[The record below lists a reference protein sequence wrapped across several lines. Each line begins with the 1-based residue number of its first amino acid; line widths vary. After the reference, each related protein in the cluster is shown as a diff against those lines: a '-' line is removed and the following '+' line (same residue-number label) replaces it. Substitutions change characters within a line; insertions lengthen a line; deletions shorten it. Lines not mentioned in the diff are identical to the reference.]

1 MSEVLRHVIDSIG
14 AASRA
19 SAEVARSKVAS
30 AGAPVLERLAASL
43 AGAQH
48 TPRPRAAKKTI
59 VVVAGD
65 HGAGD
70 PGIVL
75 GDSHPTVIAAKAI
88 ADGSAALAGV
98 ARTAHAPILLVDA
111 GTREPSH
118 MPPVAVGLGRGPG
131 GDLGEAMTPIDA
143 RLALEAGIA
152 LAVSLGD
159 SDVLAVG
166 ALGLGSELAAA
177 ALHEAASRDT
187 AETVERD
194 LAGIDDVERARI
206 LGRTMGGMSGL
217 DLLAYLG
224 GPDTAVLAGL
234 ILGAASTNTPVILDG
249 QATGAAAL
257 VAWRLA
263 PAVAGYLIAAHRGT
277 EAMPAILAT
286 LGLEPVFEVGLGHG
300 EGTGAAMVLPLLDQ
314 VVALTS

>member
-1 MSEVLRHVIDSIG
+1 MSEVVRHVIASIG

-19 SAEVARSKVAS
+19 SAEMARRKIAG
-30 AGAPVLERLAASL
+30 AGAPLLERLAAAL

-75 GDSHPTVIAAKAI
+75 GESHPTVIAANAI

-98 ARTAHAPILLVDA
+98 ARTSGAPIVLVDA
-111 GTREPSH
+111 GSREPSH

-131 GDLGEAMTPIDA
+131 GPLGAAMTPVDVT
-143 RLALEAGIA
+143 LSLEAGIA
-152 LAVSLGD
+152 LAVSLGE
-159 SDVLAVG
+159 SDVLAIG
-166 ALGLGSELAAA
+166 AIGLGSELAALALLA
-177 ALHEAASRDT
+177 AAGGSPDASESDAVAAY
-187 AETVERD
+187 AEGHSLIGT
-194 LAGIDDVERARI
+194 
-206 LGRTMGGMSGL
+206 SGF
-217 DLLAYLG
+217 DQLAYLG
-224 GPDTAVLAGL
+224 GPDTGVLAGL
-234 ILGAASTNTPVILDG
+234 ILGAASTNTPVVLDSE
-249 QATGAAAL
+249 ATGAAAL
-257 VAWRLA
+257 VAYALA
-263 PAVAGYLIAAHRGT
+263 PAVVGYLIAAHRGNGV
-277 EAMPAILAT
+277 MPAILA
-286 LGLEPVFEVGLGHG
+286 LLNLDPIFEVGLGHG

>member
-30 AGAPVLERLAASL
+30 AGVPLLERLAASL

-48 TPRPRAAKKTI
+48 TPRPRAGKKTI

-75 GDSHPTVIAAKAI
+75 GDAHPTVVAAHAI
-88 ADGSAALAGV
+88 TSGSAALAGV
-98 ARTAHAPILLVDA
+98 ARTAHAPIVLVDA
-111 GTREPSH
+111 GSREPSH
-118 MPPVAVGLGRGPG
+118 MPAVAVALGRGPG
-131 GDLGEAMTPIDA
+131 GPLGSAMTPVDA
-143 RLALEAGIA
+143 TLALEAGIA
-152 LAVSLGD
+152 LAVSLGE
-159 SDVLAVG
+159 SDVLAIG
-166 ALGLGSELAAA
+166 AIGLGSELAALALLA
-177 ALHEAASRDT
+177 AAGGSPDPAEPDAA
-187 AETVERD
+187 
-194 LAGIDDVERARI
+194 RAI
-206 LGRTMGGMSGL
+206 EVGRTLLGASGL
-217 DLLAYLG
+217 DQLSYLG
-224 GPDTAVLAGL
+224 GPDTGVLAGL

-257 VAWRLA
+257 VACRLA
-263 PAVAGYLIAAHRGT
+263 PAAVGYLIAAHRGT
-277 EAMPAILAT
+277 EAMPEILAA
-286 LGLEPVFEVGLGHG
+286 LDLEPVFEVGLGHG

-314 VVALTS
+314 VTALCGITGS

>member
-1 MSEVLRHVIDSIG
+1 VSEVVKHVIASIG

-19 SAEVARSKVAS
+19 SAEMARSRVAG
-30 AGAPVLERLAASL
+30 AGAPLLERLAASL

-48 TPRPRAAKKTI
+48 TARPRAAKKTI
-59 VVVAGD
+59 IVVAGD

-70 PGIVL
+70 PGITL
-75 GDSHPTVIAAKAI
+75 GESHPTVIAAKAI

-98 ARTAHAPILLVDA
+98 ARTSGAPIVLVDA
-111 GTREPSH
+111 GSREPSY

-131 GDLGEAMTPIDA
+131 GPLGAAMTPVDVT
-143 RLALEAGIA
+143 LSLEAGIA
-152 LAVSLGD
+152 LAVSLGE

-166 ALGLGSELAAA
+166 AIGLGSELAALALLA
-177 ALHEAASRDT
+177 AAGATSHLPDPAEPDAA
-187 AETVERD
+187 
-194 LAGIDDVERARI
+194 RAI
-206 LGRTMGGMSGL
+206 EIGRTLIGTSGL
-217 DLLAYLG
+217 DQLAYLG
-224 GPDTAVLAGL
+224 GPDTGVLAGL

-257 VAWRLA
+257 VACRLA

-277 EAMPAILAT
+277 EAMPGILAQ
-286 LGLEPVFEVGLGHG
+286 LELEPIFEVGLGHG
-300 EGTGAAMVLPLLDQ
+300 EGTGAAMVLSLVDQ

>member
-1 MSEVLRHVIDSIG
+1 MSEVVRHVIESIG

-19 SAEVARSKVAS
+19 SAEMARSKVAGV
-30 AGAPVLERLAASL
+30 GAPLLERLAASL

-48 TPRPRAAKKTI
+48 TPRPRAANKTI

-70 PGIVL
+70 PGITL

-98 ARTAHAPILLVDA
+98 ARTSGAPIVLVDA
-111 GTREPSH
+111 GSREPSY

-131 GDLGEAMTPIDA
+131 GPLGAAMTPVDVT
-143 RLALEAGIA
+143 LSLEAGIA
-152 LAVSLGD
+152 LAVSLGE

-166 ALGLGSELAAA
+166 AIGLGSELAALALLA
-177 ALHEAASRDT
+177 AAGASPDPAEPDAA
-187 AETVERD
+187 
-194 LAGIDDVERARI
+194 RAI
-206 LGRTMGGMSGL
+206 EIGRTLIGTSGL
-217 DLLAYLG
+217 DQLAYLG
-224 GPDTAVLAGL
+224 GPDTGVLAGL

-257 VAWRLA
+257 VACRLA
-263 PAVAGYLIAAHRGT
+263 PAAAGYLIAAHRGT
-277 EAMPAILAT
+277 EAMPGILVQ
-286 LGLEPVFEVGLGHG
+286 LGLEPIFEVGLGHG